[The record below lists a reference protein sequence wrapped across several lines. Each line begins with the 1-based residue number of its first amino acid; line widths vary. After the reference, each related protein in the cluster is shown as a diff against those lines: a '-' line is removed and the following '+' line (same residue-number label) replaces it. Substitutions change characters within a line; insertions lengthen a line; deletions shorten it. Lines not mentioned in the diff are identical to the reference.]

1 MEALLQVAGY
11 AAAVA
16 AAAVIVV
23 GIEALNDRGGPSSRL
38 VLPPDVAPHGMRAL
52 LARLRQR
59 RS

>member
-1 MEALLQVAGY
+1 MDALLHVAGY

-23 GIEALNDRGGPSSRL
+23 GIEALNDRGASSSSL
-38 VLPPDVAPHGMRAL
+38 ALPPEVAPRGMRAL
-52 LARLRQR
+52 LARLRQH

>member
-23 GIEALNDRGGPSSRL
+23 GIEALNERCASPSEAPRGGSRGL
-38 VLPPDVAPHGMRAL
+38 RAF
-52 LARLRQR
+52 LARLRQGR
-59 RS
+59 A

>member
-1 MEALLQVAGY
+1 MEAFLQLAGY

-23 GIEALNDRGGPSSRL
+23 GIEAL
-38 VLPPDVAPHGMRAL
+38 PPEAPPRGMRAL

>member
-1 MEALLQVAGY
+1 MEAFLQLAGY

-23 GIEALNDRGGPSSRL
+23 GIEALNDRGTSSSAL
-38 VLPPDVAPHGMRAL
+38 ALPPEAPPRGMRAL